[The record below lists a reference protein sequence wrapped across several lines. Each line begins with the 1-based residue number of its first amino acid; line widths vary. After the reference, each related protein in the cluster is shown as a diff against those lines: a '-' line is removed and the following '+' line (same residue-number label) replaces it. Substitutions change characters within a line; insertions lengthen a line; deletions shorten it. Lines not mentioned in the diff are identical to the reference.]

1 MIENPL
7 LVIVGPTAAGKSS
20 LAIKLARALD
30 AEIVSA
36 DSRYLYRE
44 LEIGVAKPSSADLA
58 SVKHHL
64 INVASLTNPWNL
76 GLYKQSATQIISE
89 IQLRNRLP
97 ILTGGTG
104 QYVRSILQNWQIP
117 SHGPVSQLRE
127 DLETIGD
134 RIGFDK
140 LYEILNTIDPQA
152 AAKID
157 YRNHR
162 RTIRALEV
170 ILTTGK
176 KFSDLRDKEE
186 PPYNT
191 LIIGLE
197 LPREVLYARIDERVD
212 AMIRQGLVGEV
223 QNLLDAGLGPLL
235 ETMRVIG
242 YNEIIAHLRGEIS
255 LEEAAALIKR
265 NTRAYVRR
273 QANWFKRTDP
283 DIHWLN
289 AQDPALLEKALDL
302 IECNFG
308 IKPER

>member
-1 MIENPL
+1 MIEKPL
-7 LVIVGPTAAGKSS
+7 LVVVGPTAVGKSS
-20 LAIKLARALD
+20 LAIRLALALN

-44 LEIGVAKPSSADLA
+44 LEIGVAKPSFADLA
-58 SVKHHL
+58 TVKHHL
-64 INVASLTNPWNL
+64 INVARLSNPWNL

-89 IQLRNRLP
+89 IHLRNRLP

-134 RIGFDK
+134 HIGFDK
-140 LYEILNTIDPQA
+140 LYKILSAIDPQA
-152 AAKID
+152 AAIID

-170 ILTTGK
+170 ILSTGK
-176 KFSDLRDKEE
+176 KFSDLRNKDE

-197 LPREVLYARIDERVD
+197 LPREVLFTKIDERVE
-212 AMIRQGLVGEV
+212 AMISQGLVGEV
-223 QNLLDAGLGPLL
+223 QKLLDAGLGPAL
-235 ETMRVIG
+235 EKMRVIG
-242 YNEIIAHLRGEIS
+242 YQEIIAHLRGEIS
-255 LEEAAALIKR
+255 LEEAVALIKR

-273 QANWFKRTDP
+273 QANWFKPTDP

-289 AQDPALLEKALDL
+289 AQDPALFENALDL
-302 IECNFG
+302 VEINFG
-308 IKPER
+308 IKPAR